1 MRKEDQGL
9 AFYQKTQNLRKMHK
23 NRQNSVEFI
32 SDIRFNVGMDARQ
45 LKKEI
50 LAYILEFFVDDYSL
64 SMMSGILDKNE
75 EDITEA
81 EKQRFNRVIK
91 KMHDDAIAK
100 V

>member
-1 MRKEDQGL
+1 
-9 AFYQKTQNLRKMHK
+9 
-23 NRQNSVEFI
+23 
-32 SDIRFNVGMDARQ
+32 MDARQ

-81 EKQRFNRVIK
+81 EIKRFDKVIK
-91 KMHDDAIAK
+91 KMHDDAISK
-100 V
+100 I